1 MMSMREPPTQ
11 HWSARREAWKDR
23 LRLLLAVTG
32 LVCFAGVILALVLPD
47 PDAPSQSRYEQCL
60 DHAADKAQGAVAIFN
75 AIRWQKCE
83 KLKPP
88 SAPAAVF
95 FDDLITGQ
103 HVAGTAPRA
112 AAFLD
117 APLKPVT
124 DAELLKQLNS
134 HGGRPLTFRGY
145 PCTVDCSGHA
155 AGYNWAQR
163 KDIDDEDDCTGR
175 SQSFIEGCL
184 AYVEERR

>member
-23 LRLLLAVTG
+23 LRLSLAVTG
-32 LVCFAGVILALVLPD
+32 LVCLAGVVLALALPD
-47 PDAPSQSRYEQCL
+47 PDAPSQSRYERCL
-60 DHAADKAQGAVAIFN
+60 DHAAEKAQGAVAIFN
-75 AIRWQKCE
+75 TIRWEKCE
-83 KLKPP
+83 KLKPSDTP
-88 SAPAAVF
+88 SGVL
-95 FDDLITGQ
+95 FDDLVPGRHIAKTTP
-103 HVAGTAPRA
+103 HA

-134 HGGRPLTFRGY
+134 QGGRPLSFRGY

-155 AGYNWAQR
+155 AGYKWAQ
-163 KDIDDEDDCTGR
+163 KKAIDDEGDCTGN

-184 AYVEERR
+184 AYVEEHQ